1 MISFSE
7 WFQFWFVE
15 YSAEVFETLGNLS
28 MLDVLGFV
36 MYFIRGLGTPI

>member
-15 YSAEVFETLGNLS
+15 YFAEVIETLGT
-28 MLDVLGFV
+28 LDAYDILGFV